1 MMLRILFLLCTFA
14 NERTGRCTSGVVA
27 KRESQAMS
35 D

>member
-1 MMLRILFLLCTFA
+1 MVLCILLLLCTFA

-27 KRESQAMS
+27 ERESQAMS